1 MVEVT
6 RHEFLSNH
14 FGSLSYLDHAKF
26 QCTLAKGQMIAH
38 PVGFERS
45 SYLFGCKQFWID
57 EVVEPHLLKDTLV
70 LWNEI
75 LIMVNACKGFL
86 ST

>member
-6 RHEFLSNH
+6 RHEFLSDN
-14 FGSLSYLDHAKF
+14 FCSLSYLDHAKF
-26 QCTLAKGQMIAH
+26 QCTLAKGQMVAH

-45 SYLFGCKQFWID
+45 GYLFGCKQLWID
-57 EVVEPHLLKDTLV
+57 EVVEPHLLKDTFV
-70 LWNEI
+70 LGDEI

-86 ST
+86 SS